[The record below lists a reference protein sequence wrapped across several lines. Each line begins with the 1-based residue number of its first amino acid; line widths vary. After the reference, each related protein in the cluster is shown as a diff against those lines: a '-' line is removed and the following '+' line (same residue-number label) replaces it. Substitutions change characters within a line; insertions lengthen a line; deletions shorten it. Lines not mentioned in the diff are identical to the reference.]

1 MCIPITPYVDHT
13 HINENIYIYIH
24 LYIEWS
30 LQVRQVAHFDIADP
44 FSQIAAE
51 VDSDLAT
58 GLLPSGSGNSL
69 LWNLLAHLSSV
80 DVP

>member
-1 MCIPITPYVDHT
+1 M
-13 HINENIYIYIH
+13 
-24 LYIEWS
+24 YIEPS

-58 GLLPSGSGNSL
+58 GLLPSGYGNSF
-69 LWNLLAHLSSV
+69 LWNLFAHLSFV